1 MNKQISARKISEG
14 DFLTLKEEWNQLLS
28 NSNSDHLFLSWDW
41 LFAWWMIWRNK
52 IHKAELFVILVY
64 ENAELIGIAPFYKDV
79 RVIKKLLFIE
89 RIQFLGTAYQSIA
102 TIRTEYL
109 SIIARP
115 DREDLVYRQ
124 IIEFLEDAKWDEL
137 VFKDVIKHDAVYKKF
152 FLENNS
158 FPLVRQV
165 GADFGYKINT
175 YEHDFG
181 TFLRDLGKNT
191 RLKLFNRRQRL
202 ADAGKINLEYYG
214 SEHKLEMFSLLN
226 DFHCKRWGVACFST
240 ESINFHSKVIDA
252 LELNDCFS
260 ILKLN
265 GDSVSILY
273 NITIGNRVY
282 NVQSGYV
289 ENAYKDVSFGT
300 LHLGYELERC
310 FSNTAIKYFDLLA
323 GLGKNSDYKKSFN
336 GERIEFISF
345 QVVKTRWL
353 CLLYKIK
360 DFISNN

>member
-1 MNKQISARKISEG
+1 MISVRKISED
-14 DFLTLKEEWNQLLS
+14 DFLTLKEEWNQLLI
-28 NSNSDHLFLSWDW
+28 NSNSDYLFLSWDW
-41 LFAWWMIWRNK
+41 LCAWWMTWRNK
-52 IHKAELFVILVY
+52 IYKAELFIILVY

-115 DREDLVYRQ
+115 DCEDLVYRQ
-124 IIEFLEDAKWDEL
+124 IIDFLEHAKWDEL
-137 VFKDVIKHDAVYKKF
+137 VFKDVIKHKAVYKNF
-152 FLENNS
+152 LLENNS

-175 YEHDFG
+175 DEHDFG
-181 TFLRDLGKNT
+181 TFLRNLGKNT

-202 ADAGKINLEYYG
+202 AGAGTISLEYYG
-214 SEHKLEMFSLLN
+214 AEHKLEMFNLLN

-240 ESINFHSKVIDA
+240 ASINFHSKVIDS

-273 NITIGNRVY
+273 NITMGNRVY

-310 FSNTAIKYFDLLA
+310 FDNKAVKYFDLLA
-323 GLGKNSDYKKSFN
+323 GLGKNSDYKKRFN

-360 DFISNN
+360 DFILNS